1 MAAIINIDE
10 YRFACRLV
18 DTRRQL
24 LLLVGSKKEV
34 QKRRSQLIASGY
46 DPRHLQVICL
56 SRENRQKFLQTG
68 DYAALLTLE
77 SWQ

>member
-1 MAAIINIDE
+1 MAAVINIDE

-18 DTRRQL
+18 DTQRQL
-24 LLLVGSKKEV
+24 LLLVGSKREV
-34 QKRRSQLIASGY
+34 QKRRNQLIAGGY
-46 DPRHLQVICL
+46 NPRHLQVSCL
-56 SRENRQKFLQTG
+56 SREKREKFFQTG